1 MMKYLGQLT
10 AYAIFAG
17 MVGLFSIWPT
27 YRMIDEHEALVSVS
41 FSHAARLLGECRT
54 LTQEELDAL
63 PPNMRKPTSC
73 PRGRHPVYLE
83 LRSDDEVIFATT
95 AAPAGI
101 WNDGKS
107 NVYHRV
113 RIPAGRHEIFIGM
126 SDSGNGAEFD
136 YRASELLDVIPGQ
149 NLVVTFDSMTNS
161 FSFE

>member
-1 MMKYLGQLT
+1 MMKYTGQLI
-10 AYAIFAG
+10 AYALFAG
-17 MVGLFSIWPT
+17 VVGLFSIWPT
-27 YRMIDEHEALVSVS
+27 YRMIGEQEALVSVS

-73 PRGRHPVYLE
+73 PRGRHAVYLE
-83 LRSDDEVIFATT
+83 LRRGGEVIFSTT
-95 AAPAGI
+95 AEPAGI

-107 NVYHRV
+107 NIYRRV

-126 SDSGNGAEFD
+126 SDSGNGADFD
-136 YRASELLDVIPGQ
+136 YQQSEVLDIVPGQ
-149 NLVVTFDSMTNS
+149 NLVVTFDSMTSS